1 MNTSDSWLVIFLQ
14 MKPISEEELQ
24 QMELWYNKT
33 KLRQPDSAGEMDLL
47 QGDVRLG
54 QNFTF
59 DDFVKVRKI
68 FYFCLIVLQGIF
80 LYNTFRCNRYM

>member
-1 MNTSDSWLVIFLQ
+1 

-68 FYFCLIVLQGIF
+68 FYFWLIVLQGIF